1 MRNAGS
7 LIRSRRQ
14 ENLSSTAEQHEA
26 NELEQSRESG
36 KCADSRPRLVR
47 LGENM
52 PKRVKVP
59 LMRSFPH
66 ETESNCVT
74 ARSGGEQLEVNG
86 QSID

>member
-1 MRNAGS
+1 MR
-7 LIRSRRQ
+7 IRQ
-14 ENLSSTAEQHEA
+14 V
-26 NELEQSRESG
+26 
-36 KCADSRPRLVR
+36 CADSRPRLVR